1 MYYFYTL
8 LDDWKAFA
16 VFMVLRLLWYF
27 FFNNK
32 KTEMFR
38 SVVFIL
44 K

>member
-16 VFMVLRLLWYF
+16 VFMVLRLLLWYF

-32 KTEMFR
+32 KTEQICSFYN
-38 SVVFIL
+38 
-44 K
+44 